1 MLTNYHHTISRC
13 PYWSRILWL
22 SYGHDLISLGF
33 LITNFNVHFI
43 TILVNFILIF
53 DLHFT
58 RLGFAS
64 VGSSSLSLSLSS
76 CYLHQKN
83 PGNLIPSYKNGISE
97 KIRNKIKHVNSWHG
111 KCLET
116 FPAQLTHTN
125 WQSANGKQKLK
136 HFGQSQLKPTFS
148 GNFQVGHNSPSPT
161 SSFLTIMA

>member
-1 MLTNYHHTISRC
+1 MLTNYHHTISIC

-76 CYLHQKN
+76 CDLHQKN
-83 PGNLIPSYKNGISE
+83 PGNLISSYKNGISE
-97 KIRNKIKHVNSWHG
+97 KIRNKIKHANSWHG

-116 FPAQLTHTN
+116 FLAQLTHTN
-125 WQSANGKQKLK
+125 WQSDNGKQNLNTLANR
-136 HFGQSQLKPTFS
+136 GYKPTFS

>member
-1 MLTNYHHTISRC
+1 MFTNYHHTISIC
-13 PYWSRILWL
+13 PYWTRILWL

-53 DLHFT
+53 DHHFT
-58 RLGFAS
+58 RLRFAS

-83 PGNLIPSYKNGISE
+83 PGNSSLSYTNGISE
-97 KIRNKIKHVNSWHG
+97 KRRNKIKHVNSWHG
-111 KCLET
+111 KNLET

-125 WQSANGKQKLK
+125 WQSANGKQQLK
-136 HFGQSQLKPTFS
+136 HFGQFS
-148 GNFQVGHNSPSPT
+148 SRS
-161 SSFLTIMA
+161 